1 MLLSCQGGRSEEK
14 DRLRG
19 RAGHVTAEAA
29 LELKL
34 KRGDRKMKREEVE
47 KESCAGAL
55 PANVR
60 LIYPTPLLST
70 SSPSFLDYI
79 CALQAPNGSLMG
91 PYDSS
96 LPPKRLDDFQSSV
109 LPKSTYAFPLL

>member
-34 KRGDRKMKREEVE
+34 KRGDRKRKREEVE
-47 KESCAGAL
+47 KESCAGAP
-55 PANVR
+55 PAKHRTFDISYTTLV
-60 LIYPTPLLST
+60 
-70 SSPSFLDYI
+70 
-79 CALQAPNGSLMG
+79 
-91 PYDSS
+91 
-96 LPPKRLDDFQSSV
+96 DFI
-109 LPKSTYAFPLL
+109 AFFS